1 MMSLGLLLD
10 GVLAHVQFGKPCYQY
25 KLIYGL
31 FIVAI
36 VTGFL
41 SVLGLAIE
49 RFQVDIDSSQPD
61 MSRRIPTLGVLP
73 VPRPPPSYAQV
84 QHSVVPDVL
93 DPGHL
98 FRHNAHIANQSS
110 GNQRRELSKDH

>member
-49 RFQVDIDSSQPD
+49 RFQVGIDSSQPN
-61 MSRRIPTLGVLP
+61 MSRRTPYPRRSPCTGTTAELP
-73 VPRPPPSYAQV
+73 A
-84 QHSVVPDVL
+84 
-93 DPGHL
+93 
-98 FRHNAHIANQSS
+98 SS
-110 GNQRRELSKDH
+110 T